1 MADYTSLT
9 VPIAHLPAGEPAL
22 SRSLMREPNPDWG
35 ASPMGIAAQGV
46 FEHLRARLATV
57 RDRQVAVVLVSDGV
71 PSGCFNGWIR
81 PPDIIAGLGDQQ
93 RQTPGIRTFIIGL
106 FSDRDEDAGGEMA
119 LGQFAAAGGTMAP
132 FFVRPPEDVSARF
145 LEALN
150 QIRAA
155 TLPCE
160 YVIPAAKAD
169 TLDFQKVN
177 LHFKGPGREEDIPYV
192 GRADRCDP
200 MRGGWYY
207 DVDPAMG
214 RPARVIACPATC
226 SQFKA
231 GTGASQVSLAYGCR
245 TRTID

>member
-1 MADYTSLT
+1 
-9 VPIAHLPAGEPAL
+9 
-22 SRSLMREPNPDWG
+22 
-35 ASPMGIAAQGV
+35 
-46 FEHLRARLATV
+46 
-57 RDRQVAVVLVSDGV
+57 
-71 PSGCFNGWIR
+71 
-81 PPDIIAGLGDQQ
+81 
-93 RQTPGIRTFIIGL
+93 
-106 FSDRDEDAGGEMA
+106 MA

-231 GTGASQVSLAYGCR
+231 EHRRVPGVAGLRLPDAHHRLSGGRPWRLHEPPQTAVPHQLVFEPRVAGVQPAGVGDHEHGRAAQLLRLRAGAAARAGAEHGRCR
-245 TRTID
+245 P